1 MEKNKLYLHEK
12 GNKDCICTMCDA
24 RRSEIIKRD
33 KTLEVM
39 DRINDK
45 VKCGALGLYLRDE
58 KGKNIFAKKIHSLKS
73 RDSMFRVLEEVRDL
87 ISELLE
93 SSEEWKEYSASQYRQ
108 LVRIL
113 DTSR

>member
-1 MEKNKLYLHEK
+1 
-12 GNKDCICTMCDA
+12 
-24 RRSEIIKRD
+24 
-33 KTLEVM
+33 
-39 DRINDK
+39 
-45 VKCGALGLYLRDE
+45 
-58 KGKNIFAKKIHSLKS
+58 
-73 RDSMFRVLEEVRDL
+73 MFSVLEEVRDL